1 VVQVSRAKKKT
12 SEPRSVE
19 PRSVVDEVTDKIAFD
34 IASGVLHPG
43 DRLPSVRA
51 LAMQHGINPST
62 VQIVLS
68 RLRATGFVDA
78 NPRSGFVVR
87 DIELYGG
94 IDTWRYLFR
103 FAQRIPERATKL
115 FENFLA
121 TRRVLV
127 LEVARSVVKER
138 GVDLRS
144 LRRAVE
150 RFEALVASGV
160 ARPEDFARAEQQAAR
175 VFMREADQPVLLA
188 LYNTVGDI
196 LLTVPAVLE
205 AMYTDP
211 TLNVKMW
218 RGLIERWESGA
229 RDDREIELANKT
241 LAGFHVM
248 CVERYRAILK
258 KR

>member
-1 VVQVSRAKKKT
+1 VVQQVVQKARSKKRALDG
-12 SEPRSVE
+12 
-19 PRSVVDEVTDKIAFD
+19 SVVDDVADKIALE
-34 IASGVLHPG
+34 IATGILHPG

-51 LAMQHGINPST
+51 LATQYGINPST
-62 VQIVLS
+62 VQIVVS
-68 RLRATGFVDA
+68 RLRAAGFVDV

-115 FENFLA
+115 FENFLS

-127 LEVARSVVKER
+127 LEVARSVAKGR
-138 GVDLRS
+138 GVDLRA
-144 LRRAVE
+144 LRRAVD
-150 RFEALVASGV
+150 RFEDLLASGI

-211 TLNVKMW
+211 SLNVKMW
-218 RGLIERWESGA
+218 RGLIERWESGG

-241 LAGFHVM
+241 LAGFHAM